1 VRDPELTH
9 RAHVAAAGLERAW
22 LQWRVV
28 HGTAGDPMPT
38 VSSYTGYSFEEP
50 WGEPRVVFGLAA
62 QDAERL
68 TALLSG
74 HDCVHVAGGQAG
86 TGADLP
92 GNGQIEQVAGQRGAP
107 LPVPQQTASDA
118 AEPVTTDDA
127 ARPAGPAASEP
138 DVQADRLPSPDR
150 TPSGYRPPSEQDASE
165 PAAATPAAGKQA
177 APAATPAAGKQPAP
191 PAAPAAGKQAAP
203 GQTAAGHKATA
214 RRERKTAGRQ
224 ASGTGA
230 TEPEQRR
237 RPVPDHE
244 PAAGPAAGGGAEQP
258 VAHADRSPGPLASA
272 ASMARSEAEA
282 RIKAAMRSSEQ
293 AARQDG
299 SAETEPPGVPARE
312 ASRGGGGHRLAPPR
326 PAPREPGIG
335 PPGAVV
341 AAPASPAA

>member
-1 VRDPELTH
+1 
-9 RAHVAAAGLERAW
+9 VAAAGLERAW

-86 TGADLP
+86 TGADLS
-92 GNGQIEQVAGQRGAP
+92 GNGQIEQVTGQRGAP
-107 LPVPQQTASDA
+107 VPVPQQTASGV

-127 ARPAGPAASEP
+127 ARPAGPGASGP
-138 DVQADRLPSPDR
+138 DVQADRTPSPEQ
-150 TPSGYRPPSEQDASE
+150 TPPGQRQPSEQEAPE
-165 PAAATPAAGKQA
+165 PPTATPAAGRQAAPAGPPTAGKQA
-177 APAATPAAGKQPAP
+177 APA
-191 PAAPAAGKQAAP
+191 AAPAAGKQAAP
-203 GQTAAGHKATA
+203 GQTAAGNKATA

-230 TEPEQRR
+230 AEPEQRR
-237 RPVPDHE
+237 QPVPDHE
-244 PAAGPAAGGGAEQP
+244 PAAGLAAGGGAEQP
-258 VAHADRSPGPLASA
+258 VAKADRSPGPLASA

-282 RIKAAMRSSEQ
+282 RIKAAMRSSDE

-299 SAETEPPGVPARE
+299 SAATDPPGGPARE
-312 ASRGGGGHRLAPPR
+312 ASRAGGANRLAPPR
-326 PAPREPGIG
+326 PAPRESGIG
-335 PPGAVV
+335 GPAAVV